1 MEEEKEHIKSRT
13 RNLLNKNT
21 NRDKVVA
28 NWLALID
35 KHDI

>member
-1 MEEEKEHIKSRT
+1 MEEEKEHIKGRT

-21 NRDKVVA
+21 HRDKAVA

-35 KHDI
+35 KQNI